1 MLNNIENF
9 EIVTVLSKKS
19 KLKGFVSK
27 RKTDAFNIRV
37 SGSMDYHFNDKTL
50 TVNAGEMIFL
60 PRGSNYTWE
69 VTSEE
74 ESNCVIIHL
83 NGHFNID
90 TLTVYSI
97 EKFIHNDVLI
107 NSFSDLWNFGDL
119 GEKYECYAYI
129 YELLSFIHHQNSI
142 KYPDEKK
149 FTLIEPAI
157 QHLRQHVYDTSL
169 KIDKLHNLCGLSHTY
184 FRKIFIKEMGMNPKE
199 YVVEK
204 RLSHAKIIIENG
216 DMDSVKQL
224 ALSVGYDD
232 PLYFS
237 KAFKKKFGISPSKM
251 NLL

>member
-1 MLNNIENF
+1 
-9 EIVTVLSKKS
+9 
-19 KLKGFVSK
+19 
-27 RKTDAFNIRV
+27 
-37 SGSMDYHFNDKTL
+37 MDYHFNDKTL

-74 ESNCVIIHL
+74 ESNCVIIYL

-97 EKFIHNDVLI
+97 EKFIHNDVLY
-107 NSFSDLWNFGDL
+107 NNFSDLWNFGNV
-119 GEKYECYAYI
+119 GEKYQCYSYM
-129 YELLSFIHHQNSI
+129 YELFSYMYNIDTFKSQD
-142 KYPDEKK
+142 KAK
-149 FTLIEPAI
+149 FSVIEPAVKY
-157 QHLRQHVYDTSL
+157 LRKHIYDPSL
-169 KIDKLHNLCGLSHTY
+169 KIDRLHNLCGLSHTY
-184 FRKIFIKEMGMNPKE
+184 FRKIFTKEMGMNPKE

-216 DMDSVKQL
+216 DMDTVKQL

-237 KAFKKKFGISPSKM
+237 KAFKKKYGVSPKTF
-251 NLL
+251 NEL